1 MSEPAPFLVDAAD
14 VPALRQAV
22 SGIGRAGYREAAVAE
37 RLGLDDIA
45 GLNWR
50 HMPIYRDQRLAAR
63 DPLALAIDLFLLQAA
78 LPVEEVGRLLPAA
91 SRAVLLRTGVL
102 EIDATG
108 LARARASLY
117 PVGERLIFSDHAWP
131 ELPHPGCTAVPYD
144 QVMAV
149 GLDSRNLARAT
160 VRRPVR
166 SALDLCTG
174 SGVHAL
180 LAAAHAQ
187 RVLAVDLNPRAVRC
201 TRFNAQALD
210 SVNLEAVAGDLFD
223 PVGAER
229 FDLIT
234 ANPPFVP
241 SPLNALQFRDGGPS
255 GEDVQKRIVAGL
267 PLHLAPGGMAQLVT
281 ELGEG
286 DAEPIARRLREW
298 LGGAPIDI
306 YVLRV
311 ASYSAAE
318 YAIGHAR
325 GDDYGAFLD
334 STRTWAANLRAQGYA
349 RVVSVLVS
357 FEWSAPAC
365 GPPWERSDE
374 SRPPRRSAGAEIE
387 ATFLAERLARNPELP
402 RLLEASWLRRAGPIA
417 RFDARVLGDACPPQ
431 AKATRLGQALTIEYA
446 LDPVELELLDRME
459 GRVAASELLR
469 LCRDLDVPQ
478 SSVLEA
484 IRSLLR
490 RRLASIDSPPRAQN

>member
-117 PVGERLIFSDHAWP
+117 PVGDRLIFSDHAWP

-201 TRFNAQALD
+201 TRFNAAK
-210 SVNLEAVAGDLFD
+210 VTHH
-223 PVGAER
+223 ER
-229 FDLIT
+229 T
-234 ANPPFVP
+234 A
-241 SPLNALQFRDGGPS
+241 
-255 GEDVQKRIVAGL
+255 
-267 PLHLAPGGMAQLVT
+267 
-281 ELGEG
+281 
-286 DAEPIARRLREW
+286 
-298 LGGAPIDI
+298 
-306 YVLRV
+306 
-311 ASYSAAE
+311 
-318 YAIGHAR
+318 
-325 GDDYGAFLD
+325 
-334 STRTWAANLRAQGYA
+334 
-349 RVVSVLVS
+349 
-357 FEWSAPAC
+357 
-365 GPPWERSDE
+365 
-374 SRPPRRSAGAEIE
+374 
-387 ATFLAERLARNPELP
+387 
-402 RLLEASWLRRAGPIA
+402 LRRAKRRAHAP
-417 RFDARVLGDACPPQ
+417 RV
-431 AKATRLGQALTIEYA
+431 
-446 LDPVELELLDRME
+446 
-459 GRVAASELLR
+459 
-469 LCRDLDVPQ
+469 
-478 SSVLEA
+478 
-484 IRSLLR
+484 R
-490 RRLASIDSPPRAQN
+490 RRPARS